1 MLDPIGRVLETDE
14 YRDHEMFS
22 SGGQGAECI
31 FHVCTPGFVD
41 YLEITRGAGLE
52 EGLEELAG
60 LIAAAV
66 TGVGED
72 RDLQI
77 IGKPCGK
84 LIGITLCQVF
94 GYGHEHLI
102 PPVLGR
108 SITAQNYQSCRSKRR
123 KYLNSHKQS
132 DFCKAKIQQIPN
144 HTTPMHGNMNG
155 QIFAASDRL
164 VISRDFR

>member
-1 MLDPIGRVLETDE
+1 MLDPIGRVLEADE
-14 YRDHEMFS
+14 NRDHKVFAT
-22 SGGQGAECI
+22 GGQGAECV
-31 FHVCTPGFVD
+31 FHVCSSRLMD
-41 YLEITRGAGLE
+41 YFEITRSIGLE

-94 GYGHEHLI
+94 GYGHEDFI
-102 PPVLGR
+102 PSVLG
-108 SITAQNYQSCRSKRR
+108 
-123 KYLNSHKQS
+123 
-132 DFCKAKIQQIPN
+132 
-144 HTTPMHGNMNG
+144 
-155 QIFAASDRL
+155 
-164 VISRDFR
+164 